1 MFCIKTIKLYNQVGV
16 LLKQNNMK
24 FPLKAVSSHMSNIGY
39 PLKISIIES
48 LLWNINDT
56 FQLKNM
62 NDRLLDY
69 KYVFIITGFVNVF

>member
-1 MFCIKTIKLYNQVGV
+1 
-16 LLKQNNMK
+16 
-24 FPLKAVSSHMSNIGY
+24 MSNIGY